1 MAAGLRC
8 VALAEAD
15 VSNGDDDIPLSASR
29 EELEA
34 DLRLM
39 GVVALNAPLKVGGV
53 LLVSVGQQPNSAR
66 RISFDVI
73 GQLRIFK
80 SSAVL
85 LIVRKFSTLRF
96 PPFCVYCAVCMAYL

>member
-39 GVVALNAPLKVGGV
+39 GVVALNAPLKVGH
-53 LLVSVGQQPNSAR
+53 
-66 RISFDVI
+66 
-73 GQLRIFK
+73 
-80 SSAVL
+80 
-85 LIVRKFSTLRF
+85 
-96 PPFCVYCAVCMAYL
+96 C